1 MTEASQGS
9 KSPYYPVFLDVRG
22 RGCVVVGG
30 GSVAARKVRGLVEA
44 GASVTVVSPEV
55 CADLDALADAGAAV
69 EVRRRPFEATDLDGA
84 VLAIAATDDP
94 AVNEAVSRA
103 AQARGIPVNVVDR
116 PVLSTFIVPATV
128 GRGRLQVAV
137 STAGASPAFARRL
150 RERIEGGLDS
160 RLAEYLEQMAEARA
174 LVLDRVPEPE
184 ERRRIL
190 EALASEEFVAQYL
203 EAEPSEADE
212 MFYAQVRDL
221 IARAERA
228 SEAL

>member
-22 RGCVVVGG
+22 RGCLVVGG
-30 GSVAARKVRGLVEA
+30 GSVAARKVRTLVEA

-55 CADLDALADAGAAV
+55 CAELDALAGAGAAA
-69 EVRRRPFEATDLDGA
+69 ELRRRPFEAADLDGA

-103 AQARGIPVNVVDR
+103 ARGRGIPVNVVDQSA
-116 PVLSTFIVPATV
+116 LSTFIVPATV
-128 GRGRLQVAV
+128 GRGRLKVAV

-150 RERIEGGLDS
+150 RERLEGELDP
-160 RLAEYLEQMAEARA
+160 RLADYLEQMAEARA
-174 LVLDRVPEPE
+174 LVLERVTDPKA
-184 ERRRIL
+184 RRRIF
-190 EALASEEFVAQYL
+190 ETLASEGVVARYL
-203 EAEPSEADE
+203 ESGPSEADE
-212 MFYAQVRDL
+212 VFRAQVGDL
-221 IARAERA
+221 IARADRA